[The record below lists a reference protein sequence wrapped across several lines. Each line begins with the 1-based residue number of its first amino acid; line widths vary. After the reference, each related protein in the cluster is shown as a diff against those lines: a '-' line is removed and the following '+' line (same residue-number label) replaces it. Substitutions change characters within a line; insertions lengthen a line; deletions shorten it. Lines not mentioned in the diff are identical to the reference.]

1 MERIY
6 VHAAEALTVGVP
18 FLPCKGGTVTALG
31 FFDGV
36 HLAHRELLEKTVAL
50 ARERGLTS
58 AVFTFCGTGGGFKS
72 GGRLFTD
79 DERLYELEALGID
92 VAVICDFAAV
102 REISAQSFVSDVL
115 IRLMDTRVAVSGYNF
130 RFGKGAA
137 GNAQLLCELLSAV
150 GREYVCIGEYTVLG
164 APVSSSRI
172 KDELLLGNVR
182 GAAMLLGKPYYIS
195 GRISHG
201 LGLGTGMGI
210 PTANLTPEGGKLLP
224 KRGVYFTAAKIGGR
238 EYPALTNVGTCPTLG
253 ERALH
258 AETFILD
265 FSGDVYE
272 SEIKI
277 SFIEYIREER
287 SFSSADEL
295 VMQIRKDERQARR
308 LAGELK
314 WQEAGQN

>member
-1 MERIY
+1 MEKIY
-6 VHAAEALTVGVP
+6 VHDWDAVAQSAALS
-18 FLPCKGGTVTALG
+18 CCRGGTVTALG

-50 ARERGLTS
+50 AHSHKLTS
-58 AVFTFCGTGGGFKS
+58 AVFTFCGTGGGFKA

-79 DERLYELEALGID
+79 EERLCELEALGID

-102 REISAQSFVSDVL
+102 RNVPAERFVSDILVG
-115 IRLMDTRVAVSGYNF
+115 LMCTRVAVSGYNF
-130 RFGKGAA
+130 RFGKGAV
-137 GNAQLLCELLSAV
+137 GNAELLGNLLSAL
-150 GREYVCIGEYTVLG
+150 GCEYICIGEYTLLG

-172 KDELLLGNVR
+172 KGELLSGNVR
-182 GAAMLLGKPYYIS
+182 GAARLLGKPYYIS

-210 PTANLTPEGGKLLP
+210 PTANITPGDDKLLP
-224 KRGVYFTAAKIGGR
+224 KRGVYFTVASIGGK

-253 ERALH
+253 ERELH
-258 AETFILD
+258 SETFILD

-272 SEIKI
+272 CEIRI
-277 SFIEYIREER
+277 SFIEYIREEM